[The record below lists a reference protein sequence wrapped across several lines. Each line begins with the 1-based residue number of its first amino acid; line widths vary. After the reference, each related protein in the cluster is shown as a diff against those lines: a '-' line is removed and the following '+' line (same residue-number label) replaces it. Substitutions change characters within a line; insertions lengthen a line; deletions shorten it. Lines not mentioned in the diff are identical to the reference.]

1 MVYRDSFY
9 NKAQYHHRRHRIFF
23 FPLPL
28 WVDRVPLQQTMVV
41 IYDLMKGRVPV
52 FEKALQEFDTL
63 LLFPF
68 ASPFHSREYGFFF
81 SFLILF
87 VHISFFFLCWVQG
100 GKGEQI
106 QDYEMAMSL
115 GERYKSR
122 E

>member
-1 MVYRDSFY
+1 M
-9 NKAQYHHRRHRIFF
+9 
-23 FPLPL
+23 
-28 WVDRVPLQQTMVV
+28 DRVPLQQTMVV

-87 VHISFFFLCWVQG
+87 VHISFFFVAGCRG
-100 GKGEQI
+100 GRG
-106 QDYEMAMSL
+106 S
-115 GERYKSR
+115 RYKIMKWR
-122 E
+122 

>member
-81 SFLILF
+81 FFFNTFCAYILF
-87 VHISFFFLCWVQG
+87 FFVLGAG
-100 GKGEQI
+100 GEGGA
-106 QDYEMAMSL
+106 DTRL
-115 GERYKSR
+115 
-122 E
+122 

>member
-1 MVYRDSFY
+1 MVFFGVNLASFPFPSTVY
-9 NKAQYHHRRHRIFF
+9 GLSGLILQQSAISSSSSQDFF

-68 ASPFHSREYGFFF
+68 ASPFH
-81 SFLILF
+81 
-87 VHISFFFLCWVQG
+87 
-100 GKGEQI
+100 
-106 QDYEMAMSL
+106 
-115 GERYKSR
+115 
-122 E
+122 